1 VDSLGNLAG
10 HMRGRMFDLGRALKH
25 SPEFNLSEIV
35 RTPRGRPTEPL
46 PAAKNFSPGRG
57 ENGRSASK
65 PGIKGY
71 YERCSQI
78 IPHSPYPSSSN

>member
-1 VDSLGNLAG
+1 
-10 HMRGRMFDLGRALKH
+10 MFDIGRALKH
-25 SPEFNLSEIV
+25 SSEFNLSEIV

-46 PAAKNFSPGRG
+46 PAAKDFSPGRG

-71 YERCSQI
+71 YEHCSQN
-78 IPHSPYPSSSN
+78 HSPLPIPLQQ